1 MPRSNK
7 DAPTL
12 QIDDVSPFMEAYR
25 TLKANIEFASRRK
38 PIRAVAV
45 ASAVPGEGKS
55 TTALYLASAYA
66 RAGRNVVLID
76 GDIRKPTLH
85 QVIDRRRSP
94 GLTDYLLDPGM
105 MPSYVL
111 TDTIVG
117 AAFIGAGR
125 SVPNPSDLLASER
138 MTELIAL
145 LKQAYDMIIVDTPPI
160 LAAIAAKILAAKC
173 DGVVLVLES
182 GKAREKA
189 VLKAK
194 AELTQ
199 ANANLLGAVLN
210 KLNRKAMDPYYTDYG
225 K

>member
-7 DAPTL
+7 DAPAL
-12 QIDDVSPFMEAYR
+12 PVDDVSPFMEAYR

-38 PIRAVAV
+38 PIRSVAI
-45 ASAVPGEGKS
+45 ASATPGEGKS

-66 RAGRNVVLID
+66 RAGQTVVLID

-94 GLTDYLLDPGM
+94 GLSDYLLDPGM

-111 TDTIVG
+111 KDTFIG
-117 AAFIGAGR
+117 AAFISAGR

-145 LKQAYDMIIVDTPPI
+145 LKQAYDMVIVDTPPI
-160 LAAIAAKILAAKC
+160 LAAIDAKILAAKC
-173 DGVVLVLES
+173 DGVLLVLES

-194 AELTQ
+194 EELLL

-210 KLNRKAMDPYYTDYG
+210 KTSRKSNPYYYEGYG